1 MGRTPQLFS
10 LTAKRPSAARLM
22 AMTTNQPKRN
32 RPMTTTPEL
41 KCPKCRNQEHFK
53 SEGNRH
59 FCSVC
64 SKFFT
69 TRAETK
75 DEYNNRMMRT
85 PISTR

>member
-1 MGRTPQLFS
+1 MS
-10 LTAKRPSAARLM
+10 K
-22 AMTTNQPKRN
+22 
-32 RPMTTTPEL
+32 TPEL
-41 KCPKCRNQEHFK
+41 KCPKCRNQEHFQ

-85 PISTR
+85 PVSTR